1 MYLYIGW
8 QNQSSYGV
16 VEHGDI
22 PSYFG
27 ACTNCTYWWSAF
39 KTLLLLTTRPA
50 ACCLSL
56 SLSPVYITPTCAMFY
71 WSERCVYICLCVCVF
86 LRVHILFCMLFLVRV
101 RSRLFQGVCIILY
114 VSVSAFSSY
123 LCTSV
128 CWNVFQWLLHYMFDY
143 LACVT
148 QGFCVCFPTYVFL
161 IVYFDVC
168 LYIFLCVC
176 APCAYTYSEGSFLPQ

>member
-1 MYLYIGW
+1 MYLHIGW

-16 VEHGDI
+16 VEPGDI

-27 ACTNCTYWWSAF
+27 ACTNCTYWWTAF

-71 WSERCVYICLCVCVF
+71 WSERCVYICMCVSVCVF
-86 LRVHILFCMLFLVRV
+86 LPTCAHSFCMLFLVRV

-114 VSVSAFSSY
+114 VSVCAFSSY
-123 LCTSV
+123 LCMSV
-128 CWNVFQWLLHYMFDY
+128 CWNVFQWLWRCMFDY

-148 QGFCVCFPTYVFL
+148 QGFCVCFPTYVFV
-161 IVYFDVC
+161 IVFFDVC
-168 LYIFLCVC
+168 LYIFLCVHLVR
-176 APCAYTYSEGSFLPQ
+176 TLTVKDRS